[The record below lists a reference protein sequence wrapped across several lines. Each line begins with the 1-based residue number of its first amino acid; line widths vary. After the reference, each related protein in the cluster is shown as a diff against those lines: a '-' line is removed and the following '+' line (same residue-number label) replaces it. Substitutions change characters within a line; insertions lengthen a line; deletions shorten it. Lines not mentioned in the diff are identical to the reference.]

1 MGFAEL
7 AVVLVIGR
15 AVEDSVSVGLE
26 VVDSVG

>member
-1 MGFAEL
+1 MGFVGL